1 MMYTACTIPGIYPRR
16 VNRIEIIRQ
25 TVYDLNPEKLSG
37 RVVGI
42 PIVNL
47 PEWLVSR
54 PTTLVRRQKFRESS
68 ILCVLLATPQ
78 PTGARVSAENAG
90 ILPRTPGLAYAGL
103 VLTPLFWAGNAVV
116 ARGTVENIPPLSMSF
131 WRWIIALAIL
141 LPFGLPGVWR
151 HRQVI
156 RQHFRSMLT
165 LATFSVAAF
174 NSLLYFAATTTTA
187 TNIALINAT
196 IPIFVALLAWILLGD
211 RTRPIQALGIA
222 LAIIGIVT
230 VVARGDI
237 AVLTGLQT
245 QPGDLIMVAAVFSW
259 GLFSVLLRRQAVPLP
274 ALTFLTTQI
283 LLGTLVILP
292 FYLTDLLFFAGGF
305 DLSRSTALPRL
316 YFAIFPGILA
326 YAFWNHGVHKIGPAR
341 AAIFMYLT
349 PVFAS
354 VLAGVFLGES
364 LGVFHIIGGLLI
376 LAGLL
381 LATQTGKRAHYR
393 IKEQQAKGDSHD

>member
-1 MMYTACTIPGIYPRR
+1 M
-16 VNRIEIIRQ
+16 
-25 TVYDLNPEKLSG
+25 
-37 RVVGI
+37 
-42 PIVNL
+42 
-47 PEWLVSR
+47 
-54 PTTLVRRQKFRESS
+54 
-68 ILCVLLATPQ
+68 
-78 PTGARVSAENAG
+78 SAENPG
-90 ILPRTPGLAYAGL
+90 ILSRIPGLAYVGL

-116 ARGTVENIPPLSMSF
+116 ARGTVEHIPPLSMSF

-151 HRQVI
+151 HRQII
-156 RQHFRSMLT
+156 RERFGSMLA

-196 IPIFVALLAWILLGD
+196 IPIFVALLSWVLLGD
-211 RTRPIQALGIA
+211 RTRPLQAFGIA
-222 LAIIGIVT
+222 LAITGIIA
-230 VVARGDI
+230 VVARGDLS
-237 AVLTGLQT
+237 VLTGLQA

-292 FYLTDLLFFAGGF
+292 FYLTDLFFFAGGF
-305 DLSRSTALPRL
+305 DLSRDTALPLL

-326 YAFWNHGVHKIGPAR
+326 YGFWNHGVHKIGPAR

-364 LGVFHIIGGLLI
+364 LGVFHIFGGLLI

-381 LATQTGKRAHYR
+381 LATQTGRRKRY
-393 IKEQQAKGDSHD
+393 QTKGD

>member
-1 MMYTACTIPGIYPRR
+1 M
-16 VNRIEIIRQ
+16 
-25 TVYDLNPEKLSG
+25 
-37 RVVGI
+37 
-42 PIVNL
+42 
-47 PEWLVSR
+47 
-54 PTTLVRRQKFRESS
+54 PT
-68 ILCVLLATPQ
+68 
-78 PTGARVSAENAG
+78 ENAG
-90 ILPRTPGLAYAGL
+90 ILSRIPGLAYVGL

-116 ARGTVENIPPLSMSF
+116 ARGTVEHIPPLSMSF

-141 LPFGLPGVWR
+141 LPFGLPGIWR
-151 HRQVI
+151 HRQII
-156 RQHFRSMLT
+156 RQYFGSMLA

-196 IPIFVALLAWILLGD
+196 IPIFVALLAWVLLGD

-222 LAIIGIVT
+222 LAITGIAT

-237 AVLTGLQT
+237 SVLTGLQA

-292 FYLTDLLFFAGGF
+292 FYLTDLFFFAGGF
-305 DLSRSTALPRL
+305 DLSRDTALPLL

-326 YAFWNHGVHKIGPAR
+326 YGFWNHGVHKIGPAR

-381 LATQTGKRAHYR
+381 LATQTGRRKRY
-393 IKEQQAKGDSHD
+393 QPKGVN

>member
-1 MMYTACTIPGIYPRR
+1 M
-16 VNRIEIIRQ
+16 
-25 TVYDLNPEKLSG
+25 LSESSG
-37 RVVGI
+37 KRI
-42 PIVNL
+42 PI
-47 PEWLVSR
+47 
-54 PTTLVRRQKFRESS
+54 
-68 ILCVLLATPQ
+68 
-78 PTGARVSAENAG
+78 
-90 ILPRTPGLAYAGL
+90 PGLAYVGL

-116 ARGTVENIPPLSMSF
+116 ARGAVENIPPLSMSF

-141 LPFGLPGVWR
+141 LPFGLPGIWR
-151 HRQVI
+151 HRQII
-156 RQHFRSMLT
+156 RQRFGSMLA

-196 IPIFVALLAWILLGD
+196 IPIFVALLAWVLLGD
-211 RTRPIQALGIA
+211 RTRPVQAFGIA
-222 LAIIGIVT
+222 LAITGIVT
-230 VVARGDI
+230 VVARGELS
-237 AVLTGLQT
+237 VLTSLQA
-245 QPGDLIMVAAVFSW
+245 QPGDLIMVLAVFSW

-292 FYLTDLLFFAGGF
+292 FYLTDLFFFAGGF
-305 DLSRSTALPRL
+305 ELSQDTALPLL

-326 YAFWNHGVHKIGPAR
+326 YGFWNHGVHQIGPAR

-354 VLAGVFLGES
+354 VLAGIFLDES
-364 LGVFHIIGGLLI
+364 LGVYHIVGGLLI

-381 LATQTGKRAHYR
+381 LATQTGKRASYR
-393 IKEQQAKGDSHD
+393 SRTQ

>member
-1 MMYTACTIPGIYPRR
+1 M
-16 VNRIEIIRQ
+16 
-25 TVYDLNPEKLSG
+25 LSESSG
-37 RVVGI
+37 KRI
-42 PIVNL
+42 PI
-47 PEWLVSR
+47 
-54 PTTLVRRQKFRESS
+54 
-68 ILCVLLATPQ
+68 
-78 PTGARVSAENAG
+78 
-90 ILPRTPGLAYAGL
+90 PGLAYVGL

-116 ARGTVENIPPLSMSF
+116 ARGAVENIPPLSMSF

-141 LPFGLPGVWR
+141 LPFGLPGIWR
-151 HRQVI
+151 HRQII
-156 RQHFRSMLT
+156 RQRFGSMLA

-211 RTRPIQALGIA
+211 RTRPVQAFGIA
-222 LAIIGIVT
+222 LAITGIVT
-230 VVARGDI
+230 VVARGELS
-237 AVLTGLQT
+237 VLTSLQA
-245 QPGDLIMVAAVFSW
+245 QPGDLIMVLAVFSW

-292 FYLTDLLFFAGGF
+292 FYLTDLFFFAGGF
-305 DLSRSTALPRL
+305 ELSQDTALPLL

-326 YAFWNHGVHKIGPAR
+326 YGFWNHGVHQIGPAR

-354 VLAGVFLGES
+354 VLAGIFLDES
-364 LGVFHIIGGLLI
+364 LGVYHIVGGLLI

-381 LATQTGKRAHYR
+381 LATQTGKRASYR
-393 IKEQQAKGDSHD
+393 SRTQ

>member
-1 MMYTACTIPGIYPRR
+1 MSSESTGKLTRIP
-16 VNRIEIIRQ
+16 V
-25 TVYDLNPEKLSG
+25 
-37 RVVGI
+37 
-42 PIVNL
+42 
-47 PEWLVSR
+47 
-54 PTTLVRRQKFRESS
+54 
-68 ILCVLLATPQ
+68 
-78 PTGARVSAENAG
+78 
-90 ILPRTPGLAYAGL
+90 LAYVGL

-141 LPFGLPGVWR
+141 LPFGLPGIWR
-151 HRQVI
+151 HRQII
-156 RQHFRSMLT
+156 RQRFGSMLA

-196 IPIFVALLAWILLGD
+196 IPIFVALLAWVLLGD
-211 RTRPIQALGIA
+211 RTRPLQAFGIV
-222 LAIIGIVT
+222 LAITGIIT
-230 VVARGDI
+230 VVARGKFS
-237 AVLTGLQT
+237 VLTSLQA
-245 QPGDLIMVAAVFSW
+245 QAGDLIMVVAVFSW

-292 FYLTDLLFFAGGF
+292 FYLADLFFFTGGF
-305 DLSRSTALPRL
+305 DLSRQTALPLL

-326 YAFWNHGVHKIGPAR
+326 YGFWNHGVHTIGPAR

-354 VLAGVFLGES
+354 VLAGIFLDES
-364 LGVFHIIGGLLI
+364 LGVYHIIGGLLI

-381 LATQTGKRAHYR
+381 LATQTGKRSSYR
-393 IKEQQAKGDSHD
+393 SSSQ

>member
-1 MMYTACTIPGIYPRR
+1 M
-16 VNRIEIIRQ
+16 
-25 TVYDLNPEKLSG
+25 S
-37 RVVGI
+37 
-42 PIVNL
+42 
-47 PEWLVSR
+47 S
-54 PTTLVRRQKFRESS
+54 ESS
-68 ILCVLLATPQ
+68 GKRI
-78 PTGARVSAENAG
+78 R
-90 ILPRTPGLAYAGL
+90 IPGLAYVGL

-116 ARGTVENIPPLSMSF
+116 ARGAVENIPPLSMSF

-141 LPFGLPGVWR
+141 LPFGLPGIWH
-151 HRQVI
+151 HRQII
-156 RQHFRSMLT
+156 RQRFGSMLA

-196 IPIFVALLAWILLGD
+196 IPIFVALLAWVLLGD
-211 RTRPIQALGIA
+211 RTRPVQAFGIA
-222 LAIIGIVT
+222 LAITGIVT
-230 VVARGDI
+230 VVARGELS
-237 AVLTGLQT
+237 VLTSLQA
-245 QPGDLIMVAAVFSW
+245 QAGDLIMVLAVFSW

-292 FYLTDLLFFAGGF
+292 FYLIDLFFFAGGF
-305 DLSRSTALPRL
+305 DLSQETALPLL

-326 YAFWNHGVHKIGPAR
+326 YGFWNHGVHKIGPAR

-354 VLAGVFLGES
+354 VLAGIFLEES
-364 LGVFHIIGGLLI
+364 LGVYHIVGGLLI

-381 LATQTGKRAHYR
+381 LATQTGKRASYR
-393 IKEQQAKGDSHD
+393 SRTQ

>member
-1 MMYTACTIPGIYPRR
+1 M
-16 VNRIEIIRQ
+16 
-25 TVYDLNPEKLSG
+25 
-37 RVVGI
+37 
-42 PIVNL
+42 
-47 PEWLVSR
+47 
-54 PTTLVRRQKFRESS
+54 
-68 ILCVLLATPQ
+68 
-78 PTGARVSAENAG
+78 SAENAG
-90 ILPRTPGLAYAGL
+90 ILPRIPGLAYVGL

-156 RQHFRSMLT
+156 RQRFGSMLA

-305 DLSRSTALPRL
+305 DLSRSTALPLL